1 MKKTKK
7 YKKQKMLQQRIMG
20 IVLIILSILTIIATQ
35 PNSDCGGCLLAIG
48 FGIIL
53 LTSKDVVIY

>member
-20 IVLIILSILTIIATQ
+20 LISVLLGVLIIVIANGEDAT
-35 PNSDCGGCLLAIG
+35 GCIFPFF

-53 LTSKDVVIY
+53 LTSKDVVIN